1 MKKVFIILALLSLC
15 SCGAKQTSAPEPQNT
30 KYVVESVTESVTES
44 ESVSEAD
51 YKTVSFD
58 DLSNDADAF
67 KGEKVSFTGKVVQV
81 KDDLYRIAIT
91 QTPAGGYTD
100 AIIIHGNVD
109 AAEGDIITVFGES
122 EGFYNYKSAIGA
134 EISTVKVEAES
145 TRK

>member
-30 KYVVESVTESVTES
+30 KYVVESVTES

-51 YKTVSFD
+51 YKTVSYD

-67 KGEKVSFTGKVVQV
+67 KGEKVSFTGKIVQV

>member
-1 MKKVFIILALLSLC
+1 MKKAFIILALLSLC
-15 SCGAKQTSAPEPQNT
+15 SCGAKQASSPEPQNT
-30 KYVVESVTESVTES
+30 KYVVESVTESES
-44 ESVSEAD
+44 ASLSEAD
-51 YKTVSFD
+51 YKTVSYD
-58 DLSNDADAF
+58 DLSNDVDAF
-67 KGEKVSFTGKVVQV
+67 KGEKVSFTGKIVQV

-134 EISTVKVEAES
+134 DISTVKVNAES

>member
-30 KYVVESVTESVTES
+30 KYVVESVTES

-51 YKTVSFD
+51 YKTVSYN

-67 KGEKVSFTGKVVQV
+67 KGEKVSFTGKIVQV